1 MKECPECF
9 GEGEVEVDY
18 AVRDYVNGG
27 YIRTEI
33 EICRACDGSGE
44 LECDD
49 EEEMDYDEAGDD

>member
-9 GEGEVEVDY
+9 GEGEVEGDY

-49 EEEMDYDEAGDD
+49 EEEDYDEAGDD